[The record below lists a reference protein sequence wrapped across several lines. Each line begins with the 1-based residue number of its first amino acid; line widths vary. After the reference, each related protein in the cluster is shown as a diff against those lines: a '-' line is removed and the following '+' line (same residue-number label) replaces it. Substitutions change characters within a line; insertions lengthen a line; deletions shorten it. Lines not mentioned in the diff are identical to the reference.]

1 MWHFKRIP
9 SFLSNSVFKAV
20 SLYYHIFI
28 YICILKKSGSL
39 LQCINFYQGSPV
51 HNWFPS
57 NTGNKQSGHLNSV
70 EIPLTP
76 KTD

>member
-1 MWHFKRIP
+1 MHF
-9 SFLSNSVFKAV
+9 
-20 SLYYHIFI
+20 
-28 YICILKKSGSL
+28 KKSGSL
-39 LQCINFYQGSPV
+39 LRYINCYQGSPV